1 MSMIADYETGYFE
14 IDYVSDIFDQM
25 LHMTALA
32 VELIFEMSFADV
44 QHNMPSD
51 KVLDM
56 DNCVLCVQNFH
67 NSNTVAVTL
76 CLDVEIHL
84 DLSKAFDTFS
94 RIAVYI
100 DLAKAFDTVPCI
112 AVYIDLTKAF
122 DTVPRI
128 AVLVIDSTD
137 VSAELSAERQVSL
150 NQIRSLNRRPWLKGE
165 ASVDTPLMVFV
176 DART

>member
-1 MSMIADYETGYFE
+1 MSADDKSGYSE
-14 IDYVSDIFDQM
+14 VENISDVFDQM

-32 VELIFEMSFADV
+32 VELILEMSFADV

-56 DNCVLCVQNFH
+56 DNCVWCVQNIH
-67 NSNTVAVTL
+67 SSNTVAVNL
-76 CLDVEIHL
+76 CREVEICL
-84 DLSKAFDTFS
+84 DLSKAFDTIP
-94 RIAVYI
+94 RIAVH
-100 DLAKAFDTVPCI
+100 
-112 AVYIDLTKAF
+112 IDLTKAF
-122 DTVPRI
+122 DTVSRI
-128 AVLVIDSTD
+128 AVHIDLTKAFDSVSRIAVPVIDSTD
-137 VSAELSAERQVSL
+137 VSAELSGERQVSL